1 MARSIWTGTIG
12 FGLVQIPVSLH
23 AAEEKDELS
32 MTMLDRRDFSP
43 IGYERVNKRT
53 GKEVAWEDIV
63 KGHEHQKGKYVV
75 LTDADFEAANVES
88 TRQID
93 ILDFVDFSEIDP
105 RYFVRPYYVAPNN
118 KAGKKSYALLREVL
132 KRTNKAGIGKVV
144 LRARQHLAAVVAH
157 EKSLLLVLLRFHDEL
172 RNEKDL
178 DLPETNLQKLG
189 ITPKEITMAEK
200 LVEGMVEHFKPEKYE
215 DEYRRDLTKLIRQK
229 VKAGEINTV
238 PEGGEEKPR
247 KEKTQAQVIDL
258 YDLLTKSLKG
268 GKQATNGGRGSTKKT
283 ARGPAKSRGRRAEG
297 RETHR
302 KSA

>member
-1 MARSIWTGTIG
+1 M
-12 FGLVQIPVSLH
+12 VQIPVSLH

-53 GKEVAWEDIV
+53 GKEVPWEDIV
-63 KGHEHQKGKYVV
+63 KGHEHAKGKYVV
-75 LTDADFEAANVES
+75 LSDADFQAANVES

-93 ILDFVDFSEIDP
+93 ILDFVDFSEIDA
-105 RYFVRPYYVAPNN
+105 RFFVRPYYIAPNN

-157 EKSLLLVLLRFHDEL
+157 EKTLLLVLLRFHDEL
-172 RNEKDL
+172 RDEKEL
-178 DLPETNLQKLG
+178 DLPETNLQKIG
-189 ITPKEITMAEK
+189 VTPKEIAMAEK
-200 LVEGMVEHFKPEKYE
+200 LVEGMVERFKPEKYE
-215 DEYRRDLTKLIRQK
+215 DEYRRDLTKLIKQK
-229 VKAGEINTV
+229 VKAGEVNTV
-238 PEGGEEKPR
+238 AEVEEEKPR
-247 KEKTQAQVIDL
+247 KEKASAQVIDL

-268 GKQATNGGRGSTKKT
+268 GKRSSNGGREERKKST
-283 ARGPAKSRGRRAEG
+283 RGPAKSKGRRAEG
-297 RETHR
+297 RETSR